1 MIEHAE
7 LLLRGHVGYEASD
20 ADGTSVINQ
29 ASRGGLFGFAAARPV
44 RLRIVGVGIR
54 FGRAADCESGIGI
67 RSTLRICRPDAGAT
81 ARVRGQCACR

>member
-44 RLRIVGVGIR
+44 RLRLIGVGIR
-54 FGRAADCESGIGI
+54 FGRAAGCELGCGI
-67 RSTLRICRPDAGAT
+67 RPTLRISRPDAGAT
-81 ARVRGQCACR
+81 SRVRGQCAGR